1 MVALILG
8 VLVGSVVW
16 AAIYV
21 ALMHRVA
28 HPGGR

>member
-1 MVALILG
+1 MVALIIG
-8 VLVGSVVW
+8 VFAGSVVW

-28 HPGGR
+28 HAGGR

>member
-1 MVALILG
+1 MALIIG
-8 VLVGSVVW
+8 VVAGSVVW

>member
-1 MVALILG
+1 MVALIIG
-8 VLVGSVVW
+8 VLAGSVVW

-28 HPGGR
+28 HVGER

>member
-8 VLVGSVVW
+8 MLVGSVVW

-28 HPGGR
+28 HAGRQ